1 MRILAVDD
9 DDEFLELLQF
19 HFERAGIDVVTCTS
33 GKRALELLEVHRFE
47 VIMVDLVMPVMGG
60 RSLARNIRK
69 RPRHADLPI
78 VMMTHMNN
86 VPLIDI
92 AHAGDANHFINKG
105 GELGSV
111 VQLVSQ
117 LSGRRASPAGA

>member
-60 RSLARNIRK
+60 RSLARNIRQAPAPR
-69 RPRHADLPI
+69 RPTDRHDDPHEQRP
-78 VMMTHMNN
+78 T
-86 VPLIDI
+86 DR
-92 AHAGDANHFINKG
+92 
-105 GELGSV
+105 
-111 VQLVSQ
+111 
-117 LSGRRASPAGA
+117 RRACGGCKPFHQQGRGARGPSFNS